1 MMPITFL
8 RHFST
13 EVDPETPQAEWE
25 LSEEG
30 KRQQEEFI
38 EGKDFDHDVVY
49 SSPEKK
55 ALETAQ
61 KISEEEDIPL
71 IVSSDLKEVDRS
83 EEGFIEEHEE
93 YVEMVGEF
101 LEKEAEF
108 GWEEFEEVHGRLESF
123 AETVEDEK
131 DVLAVTHGM
140 ILSTFLPDLFGKER
154 FEFWQRLDFGATYEV
169 APADVREVV
178 K

>member
-1 MMPITFL
+1 MSITFL

-13 EVDPETPQAEWE
+13 EVDPETPQAEWG

-30 KRQQEEFI
+30 RKQQQEFVENN
-38 EGKDFDHDVVY
+38 DFEHDVVY

-61 KISEEEDIPL
+61 KISEKEDVPL

-93 YVEMVGEF
+93 YVEMVKEF
-101 LEKEAEF
+101 LNGSPGFA
-108 GWEEFEEVHGRLESF
+108 WEEFEEVRLRLKSF

-140 ILSTFLPDLFGKER
+140 ILSTFLPELFGRDR
-154 FEFWQRLDFGATYEV
+154 FEFWQGLEFGETFEV
-169 APADVREVV
+169 APADVHEVV